1 MRVSEREV
9 TVKSRHFEAV
19 GTKSAVV
26 VVAAVAAV
34 VDHHT
39 LSSIPHPS

>member
-1 MRVSEREV
+1 MRVSVREV
-9 TVKSRHFEAV
+9 TVKSRHFEAA

-26 VVAAVAAV
+26 VAVAAV

>member
-1 MRVSEREV
+1 MRVSERKV

-26 VVAAVAAV
+26 AAVAAV
-34 VDHHT
+34 VDHRT